1 MQSKDVL
8 TSRRRKPD
16 LFRYYQIEGFDVGD
30 SHGCR
35 IGIAYCSLDRAM
47 KQKQLLENHCDDY
60 DWYEIQ
66 YIEVECRNRYMGN
79 HDDLRFYNE

>member
-1 MQSKDVL
+1 
-8 TSRRRKPD
+8 
-16 LFRYYQIEGFDVGD
+16 
-30 SHGCR
+30 